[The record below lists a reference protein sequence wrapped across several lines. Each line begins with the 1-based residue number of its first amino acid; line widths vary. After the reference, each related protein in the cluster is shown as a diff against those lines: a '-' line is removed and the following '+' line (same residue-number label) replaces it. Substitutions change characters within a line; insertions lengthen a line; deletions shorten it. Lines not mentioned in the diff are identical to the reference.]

1 MDEVT
6 LENLR
11 IGQHWLDPPLASA
24 LEVFILTF
32 VETEARG
39 EAVVRMSVDLV
50 RAVARSD
57 SSVVLTCLRA
67 LGEAIKA
74 MNHVFYKNI
83 RAKLIDPVSWNES
96 IKPIYGWG
104 LDTGEGT
111 LEGAS
116 GLQLGSIQCADA
128 VLGIENE
135 TFLPR
140 AAVESRRYM
149 PESHRRFLSV
159 MDEVRVLVPR
169 YVRECNKPLLTQ
181 HYNDCVDSLRAW
193 RQAHQR
199 RGALYLR
206 GNGSG
211 PMGGTTGMA
220 IPGSDNAVEEFHSM
234 MQERINE
241 TMSAHIPITPDVQS
255 TSSNLRQRSTSEP
268 AYGIRPGNQTSDKFE
283 TIHPR

>member
-159 MDEVRVLVPR
+159 MDEVRVLVPS
-169 YVRECNKPLLTQ
+169 YVRERNNTLLTQ

>member
-1 MDEVT
+1 M
-6 LENLR
+6 R
-11 IGQHWLDPPLASA
+11 A
-24 LEVFILTF
+24 
-32 VETEARG
+32 
-39 EAVVRMSVDLV
+39 SVDLV
-50 RAVARSD
+50 RAVARGESP
-57 SSVVLTCLRA
+57 SVLTCLEA
-67 LGEAIKA
+67 LGEAINV

-83 RAKLIDPVSWNES
+83 RAKLIDPVSWNQS

-104 LDTGEGT
+104 LDTGEGI

-128 VLGIENE
+128 VLGIDNE

-149 PESHRRFLSV
+149 PESHRRFLAV

-206 GNGSG
+206 GNGNV
-211 PMGGTTGMA
+211 PLGGTTGMA
-220 IPGSDNAVEEFHSM
+220 IAGSDNAVEEFHSM

-241 TMSAHIPITPDVQS
+241 TMNAHIPMTADAQS
-255 TSSNLRQRSTSEP
+255 TSTDMHQGSTNEPAHGMRTSNL
-268 AYGIRPGNQTSDKFE
+268 TSDVFM
-283 TIHPR
+283 IAHPR